1 MSSNELMI
9 EVVDLT
15 KSYGPIRALDGV
27 SFEVRAGEVLG
38 FLGPNGAGKT
48 TTMKILTCFIAPTE
62 GQVIVGGM
70 DIYKNPLEIRRN
82 VGYLPENA
90 PLYPDML
97 VSEYLDFAGVIRG
110 MSRADRKVAA
120 DRVIGQCGLDEV
132 VYQEIRTLSKGY
144 RQRAGLAQA
153 MLHNPRILILDEP
166 TSGLDPNQIA
176 EIRGL
181 IKEIGKEHTVILST
195 HHLAEVQATAGRVVI
210 IDKGKR
216 VADGTLRELE
226 RQRGGALYEVVL
238 SKPADGTDEIPAVFE
253 RIDGVDAVEKIEA
266 ADDELVF
273 AVTGHA
279 DKDVRSDIF
288 RAVVDKGWVLL
299 GLVRKQVDL
308 EEIFRGLTV
317 IDAPARDVTPGGE
330 ADAGKGVE

>member
-9 EVVDLT
+9 EVKDLT

-70 DIYKNPLEIRRN
+70 DIYKDPLEIRRN

-110 MSRADRKVAA
+110 MSGADRKAAA

-132 VYQEIRTLSKGY
+132 VYQEIRTLSKGF

-166 TSGLDPNQIA
+166 TSGLDPNQIV

-181 IKEIGKEHTVILST
+181 IKNIGKEHTVILST
-195 HHLAEVQATAGRVVI
+195 HHLTEVQATAGRVVI
-210 IDKGKR
+210 INKGKR
-216 VADGTLRELE
+216 VADGTPRELE
-226 RQRGGALYEVVL
+226 QQRGGALYEVVL
-238 SKPADGTDEIPAVFE
+238 SKPADGADEIPAVFE
-253 RIDGVDAVEKIEA
+253 QIDGVDAVEKMEG

-273 AVTGHA
+273 VVTGHA
-279 DKDVRSDIF
+279 ETDVRSDIF
-288 RAVVDKGWVLL
+288 NVVVDKGWVLL

-317 IDAPARDVTPGGE
+317 V
-330 ADAGKGVE
+330 DAGKGVE

>member
-9 EVVDLT
+9 EVKDLT

-62 GQVIVGGM
+62 GQVLVGGM
-70 DIYKNPLEIRRN
+70 DIYKDPLEIRRN

-110 MSRADRKVAA
+110 MSGADRKVAA

-132 VYQEIRTLSKGY
+132 VYQEIRTLSKGF

-166 TSGLDPNQIA
+166 TSGLDPNQIV

-181 IKEIGKEHTVILST
+181 IKNIGKEHTVILST

-210 IDKGKR
+210 INKGKR
-216 VADGTLRELE
+216 VADGTPRELE
-226 RQRGGALYEVVL
+226 QQRGGALYEVVL
-238 SKPADGTDEIPAVFE
+238 RKPADGADEIPAVFE
-253 RIDGVDAVEKIEA
+253 QIDGVEAVEKMEG

-273 AVTGHA
+273 VVTGHA
-279 DKDVRSDIF
+279 ETDVRSDIF

-308 EEIFRGLTV
+308 EEIFRSLTV
-317 IDAPARDVTPGGE
+317 V
-330 ADAGKGVE
+330 DAGKGVE